1 MLGHIRNPTQHMVS
15 FLGISIYI
23 LYGSGIAIF
32 GLVKTTFGH
41 DFSTTNTK
49 QKQLSSDTFLYKNR
63 IQGSDEMRPLR
74 SEDPADLPQQDPRH
88 PDQGEWQEEARL
100 LRVPEEVPEEGGL
113 VEAALLT
120 FSFDNLYKK
129 PNNTTLS
136 SFGFRGVR
144 PRSAE
149 SRRIFKGKGSRTLM
163 PP

>member
-32 GLVKTTFGH
+32 GLVKTTFGR

-113 VEAALLT
+113 SGAVVKIRCGEPEVPPFGRDEKRPSAPT
-120 FSFDNLYKK
+120 FSAKFLDKNLYKMSGN
-129 PNNTTLS
+129 PFNL
-136 SFGFRGVR
+136 
-144 PRSAE
+144 RS
-149 SRRIFKGKGSRTLM
+149 
-163 PP
+163 